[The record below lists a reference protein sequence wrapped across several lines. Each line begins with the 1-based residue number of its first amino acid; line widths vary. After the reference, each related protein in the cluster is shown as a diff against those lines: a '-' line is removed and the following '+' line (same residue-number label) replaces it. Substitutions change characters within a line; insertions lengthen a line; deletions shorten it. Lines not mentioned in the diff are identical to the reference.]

1 MTDDRLERQLRFL
14 REIDQLK
21 GVFRQTWLLDR
32 SRKEND
38 AEHSWHLGVM
48 AMLLAEHAA
57 GENLDAARVVRM
69 VLVHD
74 LVEIDAGDT
83 FAYDAEGER
92 DRADREQAAAARIFA
107 LLPDDQGAELR
118 ALWEEFEARETPEA
132 KYAAALDRLQP
143 LMHNYFT
150 EGAAWKEH
158 GTTADQ
164 VTERNRH
171 MAEGAPRLW
180 VFARSLIDDAVE
192 KGYLAPAP

>member
-1 MTDDRLERQLRFL
+1 MTDDRFDQQIRFL

-57 GENLDAARVVRM
+57 EGALDAARVVRM

-92 DRADREQAAAARIFA
+92 DKADREQAAAGRIFA

-132 KYAAALDRLQP
+132 RFAAALDRLQP

-158 GTTADQ
+158 GVTADQ
-164 VTERNRH
+164 VVERNRH
-171 MAEGAPRLW
+171 VAEGAPRLW
-180 VFARSLIDDAVE
+180 AFARFLIDDAVE
-192 KGYLAPAP
+192 KGYLAPAR